1 MLGKRIEIVVCF
13 SGGEQWQSDFVA
25 KQHSIGFHHF
35 SLQPVFLKLPFKFKT
50 IIPVGYFFFLTAKLL
65 IK

>member
-25 KQHSIGFHHF
+25 KQHSIGFHYF

-50 IIPVGYFFFLTAKLL
+50 ITPVGYFFFLTAKLL